1 MYMKVAIIDNGN
13 GAEELSELIPG
24 SEIFPVK
31 DVKKVL
37 KDNFDAYILTDG
49 NADAKKR
56 EASVEL
62 LNNAKKPVLA
72 IGFGY
77 LCLGALM
84 GAEVVECKPI
94 KKDSVLSVKHGSPLT
109 TDMKRMSVKY
119 DTNFKLVNIPEEI
132 LNIASTPEGDII
144 QDIET
149 PLIGVSFLPEQSKD
163 GPQIIKNFLKFV
175 EVYDQYHK

>member
-1 MYMKVAIIDNGN
+1 MKVAIIDNGN
-13 GAEELSELIPG
+13 GAEELASLVG
-24 SEIFPVK
+24 DAEIFPSK

-37 KDNFDAYILTDG
+37 DGKFDAYILTDG
-49 NADAKKR
+49 IADAKKR
-56 EASVEL
+56 ENSIDL
-62 LNNAKKPVLA
+62 LTNAKKPVLA

-84 GAEVVECKPI
+84 GANVVECKAI
-94 KKDSVLSVKHGSPLT
+94 KKDSILSVKHGSPLT
-109 TDMKRMSVKY
+109 VDMKRISVKH
-119 DTNFKLVNIPEEI
+119 DTKFKLENVPEEI
-132 LNIASTPEGDII
+132 LNIAVNPEADII

-163 GPQIIKNFLKFV
+163 GPQIIKNFLKFA